1 MDKFNSE
8 ENKDLEESLEV
19 SDEEYYL
26 DEDYGLE
33 SNEDY
38 ELDEED
44 CEFDEDDIFIDDE
57 DDDIYE
63 EDFELDE
70 DSIDTSD
77 DFFNGS
83 NPEPIE
89 PLSFND
95 GEDDF
100 FGDFDDTPFRDN
112 LFGDD
117 PFESTDN
124 REMKKF
130 LSKWFK
136 IFAGLG
142 VCLTVLG
149 VLLNNVLKR
158 K

>member
-1 MDKFNSE
+1 MGISKFNYKENKGLE
-8 ENKDLEESLEV
+8 ENLEIDANTFD
-19 SDEEYYL
+19 SDFEDDDFEDEY
-26 DEDYGLE
+26 
-33 SNEDY
+33 EDY
-38 ELDEED
+38 EFESNIEDDLDVDVE
-44 CEFDEDDIFIDDE
+44 DEDDIIKHE
-57 DDDIYE
+57 DKD
-63 EDFELDE
+63 DFEDYAYKSDDGF
-70 DSIDTSD
+70 DSYG

-83 NPEPIE
+83 STESS
-89 PLSFND
+89 SF
-95 GEDDF
+95 DDF
-100 FGDFDDTPFRDN
+100 EGDIFSGR

-117 PFESTDN
+117 TFESLDN
-124 REMKKF
+124 KQMKKF

>member
-1 MDKFNSE
+1 MSMDKFNYE
-8 ENKDLEESLEV
+8 ENKGLEESLEV

-26 DEDYGLE
+26 DEDYELE

-44 CEFDEDDIFIDDE
+44 CEFDE

-83 NPEPIE
+83 NSEPIE

-95 GEDDF
+95 GKDDF
-100 FGDFDDTPFRDN
+100 FEGAEFSGSLFGDN
-112 LFGDD
+112 LFDD
-117 PFESTDN
+117 DTFESLDN
-124 REMKKF
+124 KQMKKF

-142 VCLTVLG
+142 VCLTVFG
-149 VLLNNVLKR
+149 VLLSNVLKR